1 MPSEMLRS
9 TTIKA
14 MPRAVPQIEKIAIP
28 LRLKA
33 FDTENLNSERLNMSC
48 LLVIIIRPY
57 WYTIHL
63 NMSKVKIR

>member
-1 MPSEMLRS
+1 MLRS

-33 FDTENLNSERLNMSC
+33 FDTENLNNERFNMSC
-48 LLVIIIRPY
+48 PLEIIIRPY
-57 WYTIHL
+57 
-63 NMSKVKIR
+63 